1 MELENNEAQ
10 SPAVEENAVT
20 AAAKLAAAASAPA
33 PENREVPRWYI
44 LHTFRIRAESG
55 ADHSRNDA

>member
-20 AAAKLAAAASAPA
+20 AAAKLAVCSCPGE
-33 PENREVPRWYI
+33 P
-44 LHTFRIRAESG
+44 
-55 ADHSRNDA
+55 

>member
-44 LHTFRIRAESG
+44 LHTYSGFEQIGRA
-55 ADHSRNDA
+55 HV